1 MLLALVSLAAA
12 MELRLS
18 VTSPEGHVGTVT
30 TSVST
35 DTVLTKFPLPIT
47 NPKKPSKQKYTALVS
62 ANLQGTVCKVDVEI
76 YRGPVSRNKLVTRP
90 QLVLTNYETSKVRS
104 SAGPTPDSDVW
115 EVSAVMAEDVQLD
128 TSGFQSA
135 VVPVQSAAPAPAAPA
150 PAAPV
155 EPATPPAAPPA
166 PAAPAKP

>member
-30 TSVST
+30 TSVNT

-47 NPKKPSKQKYTALVS
+47 NPAKPSKQKYTALVS

-76 YRGPVSRNKLVTRP
+76 YKGAVSRNKLVTRP

-115 EVSAVMAEDVQLD
+115 EVTAVMAEDVQLD

-135 VVPVQSAAPAPAAPA
+135 VVPVQTTTPPAPSEPAPAAPSA
-150 PAAPV
+150 PTAP
-155 EPATPPAAPPA
+155 
-166 PAAPAKP
+166 